1 MSLLLTRYDHHC
13 VVADKVDDDDRVH
26 LDVVDGYHGD
36 NNSFGGSG
44 DEVGVAAWIM

>member
-1 MSLLLTRYDHHC
+1 MITHHC
-13 VVADKVDDDDRVH
+13 VADKDDDDDDRVH

-44 DEVGVAAWIM
+44 DEVSVATMDHVMHTV